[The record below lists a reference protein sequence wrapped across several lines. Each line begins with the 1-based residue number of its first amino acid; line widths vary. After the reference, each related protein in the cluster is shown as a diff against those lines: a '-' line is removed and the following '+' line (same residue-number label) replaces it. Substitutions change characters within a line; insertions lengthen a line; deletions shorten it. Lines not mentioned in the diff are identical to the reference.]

1 MHFFY
6 DKTFF
11 TEGFGLTEVLWNLH
25 IVDFIADLAL
35 KMRMRMHISVKAG
48 IFFIYGQHF
57 GRAVFYKQLQR
68 IIYRCFRER
77 GDFLAQSCMY
87 FIDTWDVSYGS
98 TDNP

>member
-11 TEGFGLTEVLWNLH
+11 TEGFGLTEVLWNFH

-48 IFFIYGQHF
+48 IFFIY
-57 GRAVFYKQLQR
+57 AQLPLPAA
-68 IIYRCFRER
+68 
-77 GDFLAQSCMY
+77 FLTQWNHGLS
-87 FIDTWDVSYGS
+87 VE
-98 TDNP
+98 P

>member
-48 IFFIYGQHF
+48 IFSSMVSILAAPCSTNNFSVLYTVVLESVGISLHK
-57 GRAVFYKQLQR
+57 AVCISSIHGCVLWFNR
-68 IIYRCFRER
+68 
-77 GDFLAQSCMY
+77 
-87 FIDTWDVSYGS
+87 
-98 TDNP
+98 